1 MQLAVSSWS
10 LRDHINKDFPFSQFP
25 QYIKDT
31 FGIRSVEVC
40 QMHIPAPDTRRLD
53 ALAAGLASAG
63 VKIVNMPIDVGDISQ
78 ADESKRNHDLKLIEV
93 WMDAAAYLG
102 SPAARVNSGSGDL
115 PTAVE
120 SFRRLAEYGQ
130 KIGVKILLENHG
142 GLSDD
147 IDNVRKLLVEM
158 DGGFGSW
165 PDFGNFP
172 EQVRYEGLELMGRAP
187 RLYTPRRTT
196 STRPASSTT
205 STSPDAYASSRTPGS
220 TAPSQLSSRAR
231 ATSPT
236 ACVGSW
242 SSSESRSP
250 PSRCNAR
257 SRPHWQIRAGVLCST
272 QSARPSA

>member
-31 FGIRSVEVC
+31 FGIGAVEVC
-40 QMHIPAPDTRRLD
+40 QMHIPAPDARRLD

-142 GLSDD
+142 GLSADL
-147 IDNVRKLLVEM
+147 DNVRKLLDEM
-158 DGGFGSW
+158 DGGFGTS

-172 EQVRYEGLELMGRAP
+172 EQVRYEGLELMAP
-187 RLYTPRRTT
+187 RAEVVHAKTYDFDSAGEFNDFDFPRCLRIFQD
-196 STRPASSTT
+196 SGFDGPLSIEFEGKGDQ
-205 STSPDAYASSRTPGS
+205 PDGVRRIVELIRKSE
-220 TAPSQLSSRAR
+220 PSIQM
-231 ATSPT
+231 
-236 ACVGSW
+236 
-242 SSSESRSP
+242 
-250 PSRCNAR
+250 
-257 SRPHWQIRAGVLCST
+257 
-272 QSARPSA
+272 